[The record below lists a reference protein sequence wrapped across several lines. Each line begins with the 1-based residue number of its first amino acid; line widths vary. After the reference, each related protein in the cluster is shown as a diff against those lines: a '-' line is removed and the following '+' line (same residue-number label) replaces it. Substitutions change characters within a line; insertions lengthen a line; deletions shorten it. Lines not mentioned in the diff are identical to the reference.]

1 MKRRPILF
9 AWLLLAPLTATGSTA
24 TPGTTPPTPCQAAF
38 GFESFRL
45 GGKFGKHL
53 EAMTKGN
60 LLQLDM
66 EKDFLGPFRQR
77 KTPNPRYIG
86 LGKTL
91 DAGVHFA
98 ALTGDPEITAW
109 KDKWIAET
117 IGTIDPDGYIGIS
130 PKGSPYEWSKFG
142 FHERGPII
150 LALANDYRFF
160 GKAQSLEAARRIA
173 DAMLAEWPKDMNSP
187 EKLLLWTVE
196 YPLIRL
202 SEVSGDPKY
211 TEFVRTR
218 FFPGDKLDKQW
229 APTTQR
235 MDGHVYGWCDNAI
248 NMLDLHRHHPNPA
261 LTAAPPLMIAWLKDG
276 GSVPPGEFC
285 ETERWTRGQ
294 ATRNKS
300 AEPETSEPLLPTK
313 VGESCAKFYVIQ
325 LLDRLN
331 RTKPEVFNSDVIE
344 RTFYNGLFAAMSPDG
359 RQLCYALSIE
369 GTRSYWN
376 LDTYCCPGNLRRAF
390 AYLPYYFYT
399 LGEGRIT
406 VNLYGESAARLR
418 LPEDRTLTLTQ
429 ETDYPA
435 SGKIRFRVEPSA
447 PLRQTLA
454 FRIPAWCRKPAAL
467 LNGEPV
473 AEVPKPGNFLTIDR
487 EWVPGDT
494 VELDFPMEWRWI
506 GGIRTQKGKAALAR
520 GPVVYSLDPVASGL
534 DYVDVAKKVRFVE
547 EDAAH
552 EAAYGRLQQIT
563 LDPASVSGPRL
574 GAEGATAEVRGW
586 LGRPGESPEKTFVFR
601 TFDQPEGRKIYF
613 QLSQPEVAMKDELFG
628 AALHEDT
635 VSPARWAK
643 IKAAIKEKKL
653 GDFSFADLKDA
664 LKITPLFGAHESET
678 AEGEIG
684 GHAAWISAVS
694 PSDAPRRMG
703 FRVRDPRFTDG
714 AAPKLEVTVVYLD
727 LGTAKLTLQYD
738 AVTPGATEKPD
749 KKGTTQKAGEIA
761 LGNSGQ
767 IMAKTFSLEGARLGQ
782 GVSPDKVDF
791 SLISDAPL
799 DFVVFGVFLQAKD
812 TGKAN

>member
-1 MKRRPILF
+1 
-9 AWLLLAPLTATGSTA
+9 
-24 TPGTTPPTPCQAAF
+24 
-38 GFESFRL
+38 
-45 GGKFGKHL
+45 
-53 EAMTKGN
+53 
-60 LLQLDM
+60 
-66 EKDFLGPFRQR
+66 
-77 KTPNPRYIG
+77 
-86 LGKTL
+86 
-91 DAGVHFA
+91 
-98 ALTGDPEITAW
+98 
-109 KDKWIAET
+109 
-117 IGTIDPDGYIGIS
+117 
-130 PKGSPYEWSKFG
+130 
-142 FHERGPII
+142 
-150 LALANDYRFF
+150 
-160 GKAQSLEAARRIA
+160 
-173 DAMLAEWPKDMNSP
+173 
-187 EKLLLWTVE
+187 
-196 YPLIRL
+196 
-202 SEVSGDPKY
+202 
-211 TEFVRTR
+211 
-218 FFPGDKLDKQW
+218 
-229 APTTQR
+229 
-235 MDGHVYGWCDNAI
+235 
-248 NMLDLHRHHPNPA
+248 
-261 LTAAPPLMIAWLKDG
+261 
-276 GSVPPGEFC
+276 
-285 ETERWTRGQ
+285 
-294 ATRNKS
+294 
-300 AEPETSEPLLPTK
+300 
-313 VGESCAKFYVIQ
+313 
-325 LLDRLN
+325 
-331 RTKPEVFNSDVIE
+331 
-344 RTFYNGLFAAMSPDG
+344 
-359 RQLCYALSIE
+359 
-369 GTRSYWN
+369 
-376 LDTYCCPGNLRRAF
+376 
-390 AYLPYYFYT
+390 
-399 LGEGRIT
+399 
-406 VNLYGESAARLR
+406 
-418 LPEDRTLTLTQ
+418 
-429 ETDYPA
+429 
-435 SGKIRFRVEPSA
+435 
-447 PLRQTLA
+447 
-454 FRIPAWCRKPAAL
+454 
-467 LNGEPV
+467 
-473 AEVPKPGNFLTIDR
+473 
-487 EWVPGDT
+487 
-494 VELDFPMEWRWI
+494 MEWRWI

-684 GHAAWISAVS
+684 GHAAWMSAVS